1 MNPKSTNI
9 DSFQYAILIWLHYY
23 DIPNNPQR
31 ISNLGKCKSRYDF
44 SFTELTQ
51 FEQNNTNMSLNKY
64 NTQNEQ
70 IYSSIK
76 NSQNKAI
83 IIHINNRYAAVKP
96 HQNNIKKLLKSF
108 THTELKK
115 KHTK

>member
-1 MNPKSTNI
+1 
-9 DSFQYAILIWLHYY
+9 
-23 DIPNNPQR
+23 
-31 ISNLGKCKSRYDF
+31 
-44 SFTELTQ
+44 
-51 FEQNNTNMSLNKY
+51 MSLNKY

-83 IIHINNRYAAVKP
+83 IIHINNRYPAVKP
-96 HQNNIKKLLKSF
+96 HQNNINKLLKSF

-115 KHTK
+115 YILNKIT